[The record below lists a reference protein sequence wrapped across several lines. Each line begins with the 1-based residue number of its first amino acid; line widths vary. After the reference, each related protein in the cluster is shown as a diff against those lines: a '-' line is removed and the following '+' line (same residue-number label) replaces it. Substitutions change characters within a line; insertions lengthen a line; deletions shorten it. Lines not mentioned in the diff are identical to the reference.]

1 MSNKSYDY
9 WKSTLVNIN
18 LIDKKETFQIED
30 VKDMSNKSY
39 DYWKSTLT
47 NIIEN
52 KENFGNVQRNIE
64 HFDVS
69 LVDSRALD
77 EVAKRLSLTGA
88 VLQNVI
94 QNIDTNFNEMTIDM
108 LNDRALVL
116 NKIKIEL
123 VSSFR
128 EPIVS
133 EYMSYDQVVNAK
145 ALYALV
151 LRSIDLIINHTNTM
165 KEKLTSGVTNVEFF
179 TVTPIVNKIPLE
191 AKEIIGEILAR
202 FDMKFTDVVDFM
214 NLFEVSASKL
224 TPKQK
229 QTRLRILQ
237 MSKYILYMAKPYD
250 YIMMKSSPMGYGD
263 WTQRPGEVQYI
274 NVGYFL
280 SNYILD
286 LYLRETYMSMTPAE
300 IKLGMPF
307 EKHLEFYKLSDNDS
321 KAYQLEFKALNAQML
336 KNNNDMTE
344 LVKIKKELELKLVTV
359 KEELESNLANIKK
372 EKEFQ
377 INALNDQN
385 LKTIDELKTQNFK
398 TTDELKNQNSKITS
412 ELRALEQIKNKIETD
427 CKQVQDL
434 INKKQDENV
443 KLQLEIKNLGTVK
456 NDLLSQVG
464 LLSSVKSS
472 ADNLIIGLVIVT
484 ILCILM
490 TVMYFRK

>member
-1 MSNKSYDY
+1 
-9 WKSTLVNIN
+9 
-18 LIDKKETFQIED
+18 
-30 VKDMSNKSY
+30 
-39 DYWKSTLT
+39 
-47 NIIEN
+47 
-52 KENFGNVQRNIE
+52 
-64 HFDVS
+64 
-69 LVDSRALD
+69 
-77 EVAKRLSLTGA
+77 
-88 VLQNVI
+88 
-94 QNIDTNFNEMTIDM
+94 
-108 LNDRALVL
+108 
-116 NKIKIEL
+116 
-123 VSSFR
+123 
-128 EPIVS
+128 
-133 EYMSYDQVVNAK
+133 
-145 ALYALV
+145 
-151 LRSIDLIINHTNTM
+151 
-165 KEKLTSGVTNVEFF
+165 
-179 TVTPIVNKIPLE
+179 
-191 AKEIIGEILAR
+191 
-202 FDMKFTDVVDFM
+202 
-214 NLFEVSASKL
+214 
-224 TPKQK
+224 
-229 QTRLRILQ
+229 
-237 MSKYILYMAKPYD
+237 
-250 YIMMKSSPMGYGD
+250 
-263 WTQRPGEVQYI
+263 
-274 NVGYFL
+274 
-280 SNYILD
+280 
-286 LYLRETYMSMTPAE
+286 MTPAE